1 MLANSIVLGLSTMIV
16 SPTLFAQITGTTQDN
31 SVEKLNPETKRLA
44 GNMKALQGLNM
55 SRIDTTIIDQF
66 KVSGVSLEKSLYRGE
81 TVFKVT
87 MPSSSF
93 QNPST
98 DTLTDRA
105 ILAWLPIDF
114 RDGEIELDVASTL
127 APGAPDFA
135 RGFIGVGF
143 RIDPQLNFEGLYL
156 RPSNSRADDQVR
168 RNHSVQ
174 YFSYPDFDFA
184 RLRRESP
191 EKYESYA
198 DMSLNEWIHMKI
210 EVSKDTARLY
220 INGAPQPSL
229 IVNDLKHGSAQHG
242 GVGFWIESGTIG
254 RFKNLKITPKSD

>member
-1 MLANSIVLGLSTMIV
+1 MADAAENKSSANL
-16 SPTLFAQITGTTQDN
+16 
-31 SVEKLNPETKRLA
+31 EPETNRLA
-44 GNMKALQGLNM
+44 GTTKAAKTLNM
-55 SRIDTTIIDQF
+55 FPIDTTIIDQF
-66 KVSGVSLEKSLYRGE
+66 RLSGVSLENSQYRGE
-81 TVFKVT
+81 TAFKVS

-93 QNPST
+93 QNPAT

-105 ILAWLPIDF
+105 LLAWLPIEF
-114 RDGEIELDVASTL
+114 RDGEIELDAASTL
-127 APGAPDFA
+127 APDAPVFA

-143 RIDPQLNFEGLYL
+143 RIDSQLNFEGLYL

-184 RLRRESP
+184 RLRKESP
-191 EKYESYA
+191 EKYESYV

-210 EVSKDTARLY
+210 EVSNGTARLY
-220 INGAPQPSL
+220 INGASQPSL
-229 IVNDLKHGSAQHG
+229 IINDLKHGSAQHG

-254 RFKNLKITPKSD
+254 YFKNVKIATKG